1 MAFLYLGGFWH
12 TSISICYYQC
22 RIFLNLQLLY
32 ISVGF
37 AMLVIVIIYL
47 LQYYCRFL
55 CIKQWKMDFFLVAR
69 MDNGLIVP
77 DSYSSW
83 YIETFTYMNYIEND
97 MTQVEY
103 INSLDRSLILYK
115 YDKKIELR
123 SNYFPSPPQKKKKL
137 KLKNF
142 GRVRKIN
149 QLKLDLLKG

>member
-1 MAFLYLGGFWH
+1 MAFLYFGGFWH

-22 RIFLNLQLLY
+22 PIFLNLQLLY

-37 AMLVIVIIYL
+37 GLLVIVIIYL

-55 CIKQWKMDFFLVAR
+55 CIKQWKMDIFFFFVAR

-77 DSYSSW
+77 DSYSW
-83 YIETFTYMNYIEND
+83 YIFDVPNFQYPMGTADTFTYVNYIEND

-103 INSLDRSLILYK
+103 INALDRSLILYK

-123 SNYFPSPPQKKKKL
+123 SNYSPLPL
-137 KLKNF
+137 PPP
-142 GRVRKIN
+142 
-149 QLKLDLLKG
+149 